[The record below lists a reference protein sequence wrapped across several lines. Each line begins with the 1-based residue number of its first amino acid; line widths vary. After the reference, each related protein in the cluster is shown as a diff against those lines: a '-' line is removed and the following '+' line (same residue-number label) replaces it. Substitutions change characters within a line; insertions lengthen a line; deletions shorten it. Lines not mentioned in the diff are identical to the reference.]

1 MIEWREKRIDKRP
14 PGLLP
19 SPYFEWARATDY
31 IYYGAAD
38 WLPVLIELRDT
49 PQLRGTAQAFAEHVF
64 DLQTRDEHE
73 QGWAA
78 ELRIPRFHRSPSARL
93 RRPISF
99 LAVLAHKAFLERI
112 HAGGPPVDSIR
123 RFEIGRATPPS
134 CFEQIE
140 RAPGKLSMS
149 LMSVPPPP
157 TAVVTGVIDDGI
169 AFAHDRFFSHD
180 GTTRI
185 EFFWDQT
192 RPSAIWGWWG
202 YGSEIG
208 KRDAG
213 VGIDARL
220 LASRHGA
227 LVDEDEVYRLG
238 GQVDHARPGHKPLAA
253 RASHGAHVMDLA
265 CNGPGP
271 DVPPLR
277 PAAHKRPIV
286 AVQLPVATV
295 ADTSGATLEPQ
306 IFNGLCYI
314 IDRADAIADLYGS
327 APLPIVVNVSYGTI
341 AGPHDGSGLLEAAMD
356 ALLQSCNPP
365 SSQPSM
371 RVVLPA
377 GNSHLSRCH
386 ARLSVPPKQSRQ
398 LAWRVV
404 PDDWTESHVEIWLP
418 AGTDLATLAISI
430 SAPDA
435 VTSTGPLVPGL
446 SWELR
451 SGANMVVGNACCH
464 LPAKPGG
471 RTLVRLDLAP
481 TGRPD
486 GGLPLAPAGL
496 WRIKIDNSKGKRAVN
511 GMHAWIQRDDT
522 APGYRR
528 RGRQSHFDDPA
539 DRRYDDGGRAI
550 EVDSNASYV
559 KRQGTLNAIATGRQ
573 PVVIGGFNRAE
584 RTAAPYS
591 ASGPLLP
598 PQRGAPNSTGPDAML
613 PSDDAASHRGVLAAG
628 TRSNTCV
635 AAYGTSVAA
644 PQAAFGLAEWMAAG
658 LPDRRAAM
666 FNAAVQQELLNPD
679 PKRPTPAPSRGG
691 GGRIPTV
698 SNRRPR

>member
-1 MIEWREKRIDKRP
+1 MIEWRAQRVDSRP

-19 SPYFEWARATDY
+19 SPYFEWARATNY
-31 IYYGAAD
+31 VYYGDAD

-49 PQLRGTAQAFAEHVF
+49 PTLRGTAQAFAEHVF
-64 DLQTRDEHE
+64 DLQALDEHE
-73 QGWAA
+73 RGWAA
-78 ELRIPRFHRSPSARL
+78 ELRIPRFYRSPSARL
-93 RRPISF
+93 RHPLSF
-99 LAVLAHKAFLERI
+99 LAVLARKAFLERI
-112 HAGGPPVDSIR
+112 YSGCPPFDSIR

-134 CFEQIE
+134 CVDPMELT
-140 RAPGKLSMS
+140 ACKP
-149 LMSVPPPP
+149 SVVRVTPLPPRP
-157 TAVVTGVIDDGI
+157 VVTGVIDDGI
-169 AFAHDRFFSHD
+169 AFAHDRFFSTD

-185 EFFWDQT
+185 EFFWDQQT
-192 RPSAIWGWWG
+192 PSSIWGWWG
-202 YGSEIG
+202 YGSEIS
-208 KRDAG
+208 KRVSG
-213 VGIDARL
+213 IGIDDRL
-220 LASRHGA
+220 IASTHGA
-227 LVDEDEVYRLG
+227 LVDEDEVYRLSG
-238 GQVDHARPGHKPLAA
+238 HLDHARPGHKPLAA

-265 CNGPGP
+265 CNRPGP
-271 DVPPLR
+271 VVPPPR
-277 PAAHKRPIV
+277 PAAATRPIV

-327 APLPIVVNVSYGTI
+327 APLPVVVNVSYGTI
-341 AGPHDGSGLLEAAMD
+341 AGPHDGSGLLESAMD
-356 ALLQSCNPP
+356 ALLKSCNPP
-365 SSQPSM
+365 GSQPSI

-386 ARLSVPPKQSRQ
+386 ACLSVRAKQSRE

-404 PDDWTESHVEIWLP
+404 PDDWTESHVDIWLP
-418 AGTDLATLAISI
+418 AGTDLATLALSI
-430 SAPDA
+430 TAPDN

-446 SWELR
+446 IWNLCT
-451 SGANMVVGNACCH
+451 GANLVVGQACCY
-464 LPAKPGG
+464 LPNPGG
-471 RTLVRLDLAP
+471 RTLVRLALAP
-481 TGRPD
+481 TGWPD
-486 GGLPLAPAGL
+486 GGLPLAPAGV
-496 WRIKIDNSKGKRAVN
+496 WRIKVDNSKGKKAVN
-511 GMHAWIQRDDT
+511 RIHAWIQRDDT

-550 EVDSNASYV
+550 EVDGSASYV
-559 KRQGTLNAIATGRQ
+559 KRQGTLNAIATGRE
-573 PVVIGGFNRAE
+573 PVVIGGFSRGD

-598 PQRGAPNSTGPDAML
+598 PQRGAPNPTGPDAML

-628 TRSNTCV
+628 TRSNSCV

-644 PQAAFGLAEWMAAG
+644 PQAAFGLAEWMASG

-666 FNAAVQQELLNPD
+666 FDAAVQQELLNQD